1 MTTHTPRRRG
11 RRQALI
17 ADQQR
22 EQIIRHFPY
31 WLFGA
36 VVFALMFPYVLNA
49 AVDMTVRAIRG
60 LPAAT
65 EDTTQ
70 FMVGFTEGVL
80 LNTGDTILLL
90 GEQVIHLLDLPF
102 SASSFNT
109 PSTGDVIAPLFTHEI
124 DHWAAD
130 IDRWATEYDLD
141 PNLLATVMQIESC
154 GHPTVS
160 SSAGAQGLFQVMPF
174 HFGSAEDQL
183 DPDTN
188 AMRGAS
194 VLNTCLEMANG
205 DPGMAM
211 ACYNG
216 GPSVLYQD
224 FNSWLAEPQRYYRWG
239 TGIYTDALQNNPT
252 SPTLDAWLNAGGAT
266 LCQMASTELGIT
278 P

>member
-1 MTTHTPRRRG
+1 MTTHTRHRQDG
-11 RRQALI
+11 RLSLI
-17 ADQQR
+17 SDDWR
-22 EQIIRHFPY
+22 TRIIRYFPV

-36 VVFALMFPYVLNA
+36 WVFALIFPYLLSAMIDGVTHTMRSIPGA
-49 AVDMTVRAIRG
+49 AS
-60 LPAAT
+60 AAAA
-65 EDTTQ
+65 
-70 FMVGFTEGVL
+70 FTLDFGHGVL
-80 LNTGDTILLL
+80 LNVGDTVENI
-90 GEQVIHLLDLPF
+90 GELAITL
-102 SASSFNT
+102 T
-109 PSTGDVIAPLFTHEI
+109 TGEPPAQTSPGVIAPLFTQEI
-124 DHWAAD
+124 AHWERN
-130 IDRWATEYDLD
+130 INRWANQYDLD

-194 VLNTCLEMANG
+194 VLNTCLDMASG

-252 SPTLDAWLNAGGAT
+252 SPTLDAWLAAGGGT
-266 LCQMASTELGIT
+266 LCQMAATELGIT